1 MQRHEPIF
9 NVPGVVL
16 VLLGLC
22 CVVHVLRWL
31 LPGDEDAWLT
41 AALAFIPMRLVSGVA
56 MQLPGGET
64 ATVTSFVTH
73 LFVHGDTTHLLVN
86 MAWLLAFGSPV
97 ARRTDALR
105 FLAFFFLCGIAGTL
119 FYILVNGRVLTLVV
133 GASGAI
139 SGLMGGAMRFFFRGL
154 GPGSA
159 PRMGMPIDAAP
170 LMSLAETVHDKR
182 IVLAIVGW
190 TILNILLAWGA
201 AGLTDAAGI
210 AWEAHVGGFY
220 AGLLL
225 YGLFDRA
232 PIDKIEQPQC
242 CGRGIGL
249 LRLSMKLPT
258 ILGRVMPN
266 AQQAHR
272 LRRRRKASR
281 SDLCGKPVRSLLKR
295 MGGYCHERCCYPSPQ
310 GSRRDDR
317 RAGRDAARDR
327 HQAVGQAHRR
337 HRGRGCSGR
346 GGRHHL

>member
-97 ARRTDALR
+97 ARRTDAVR
-105 FLAFFFLCGIAGTL
+105 FLAFFFVCGIAGTL
-119 FYILVNGRVLTLVV
+119 FYIVVNGRVLTLVV

-154 GPGSA
+154 GPGGA
-159 PRMGMPIDAAP
+159 PRMGVPIDAAP

-225 YGLFDRA
+225 YGLFERA
-232 PIDKIEQPQC
+232 PIDKIEQP
-242 CGRGIGL
+242 
-249 LRLSMKLPT
+249 
-258 ILGRVMPN
+258 N
-266 AQQAHR
+266 A
-272 LRRRRKASR
+272 
-281 SDLCGKPVRSLLKR
+281 
-295 MGGYCHERCCYPSPQ
+295 
-310 GSRRDDR
+310 
-317 RAGRDAARDR
+317 AGAE
-327 HQAVGQAHRR
+327 
-337 HRGRGCSGR
+337 
-346 GGRHHL
+346 